1 MILRSLKTFEI
12 LVFFI
17 ISIIMTNTFPVLAQS
32 PDPPEATAAVTS
44 TLEETLTPTPIIVPS
59 ETIQVTETAFIEMSL
74 TPSVEVTDASTQ
86 SPEPSTATATK
97 TPTKK
102 ISDCTTNNVFQF
114 QIILKHEG
122 ESALEIPVEY
132 WVVDGYIDANGDHV
146 LVIQV
151 REEDYCSVL
160 TDLRNNSLV
169 LGVEPNYEVT
179 ILETVPNDPGYTR
192 QSYLNNIQAPSGW
205 DYSTGSP
212 AVTIAIIDTG
222 VDLTHID
229 LAGKIIAGYDFIDND
244 SSPQDANGHGTM
256 VAGVA
261 AAMTN
266 NGAGVAGVSWGAQ
279 IMPLRVLDAAGNGSY
294 NNVAQAVIW
303 ATDHGARVINLS
315 LGGSNYSSIL
325 ADAINYAVAQGVVV
339 VAATGN
345 SGLGTVFYPAALPGV
360 IGVGATDLS
369 NRLASFSNTGAGVDL
384 VAPGVSIYSTYPGNM
399 YSDLNGTSL
408 SAPQVSGFAAILL
421 SMPSMQFS
429 SDVVNLMEST
439 ALDLGASGWDSQY
452 GYGLIQIGDALSSI
466 SQPLPTVTTVSS
478 PTPLKTVELLEPTH
492 TRTPSWEV
500 YYNPSA
506 TPTTGEVFMLQ
517 TPGEGLRTTIA
528 TPSITVTEDKTSN
541 DVLWQN
547 SQKPGEANNFFQ
559 RGFLLCAGFLCLLI
573 SLSIYLYS
581 RRQ

>member
-1 MILRSLKTFEI
+1 
-12 LVFFI
+12 
-17 ISIIMTNTFPVLAQS
+17 
-32 PDPPEATAAVTS
+32 
-44 TLEETLTPTPIIVPS
+44 
-59 ETIQVTETAFIEMSL
+59 
-74 TPSVEVTDASTQ
+74 
-86 SPEPSTATATK
+86 
-97 TPTKK
+97 
-102 ISDCTTNNVFQF
+102 
-114 QIILKHEG
+114 
-122 ESALEIPVEY
+122 VEY